1 MQYEANA
8 PCEDSIVYDQL
19 KALDAYTVS
28 IFDGHG
34 GPELADY
41 SKEKIGSLI
50 DGYLK
55 EHMSEKVKNVG

>member
-1 MQYEANA
+1 MTDRIKSVQYEANA

-19 KALDAYTVS
+19 KALDAYTIS

-41 SKEKIGSLI
+41 SK
-50 DGYLK
+50 
-55 EHMSEKVKNVG
+55 